1 MIMDDDEIE
10 ELYLRYLR
18 KQKADHASLARS
30 DASAV
35 TATTADCVPAFR
47 LSRFLRFP
55 GTIDSLISAAAERLR
70 NSR

>member
-18 KQKADHASLARS
+18 KQEADHTSVARGGS
-30 DASAV
+30 SAV
-35 TATTADCVPAFR
+35 TATTAGCVPTLGSA
-47 LSRFLRFP
+47 FLRDR
-55 GTIDSLISAAAERLR
+55 GTIDGLISAAAVRLR